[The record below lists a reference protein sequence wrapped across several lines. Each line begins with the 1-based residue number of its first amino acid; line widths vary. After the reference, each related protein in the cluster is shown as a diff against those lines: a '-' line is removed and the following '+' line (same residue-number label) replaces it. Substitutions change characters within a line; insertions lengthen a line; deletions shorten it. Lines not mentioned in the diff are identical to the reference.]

1 MLGLSENGEI
11 FGGLKNKTFPQ
22 FVDRILK
29 KWSNHQCNEHW
40 QPQYMHCDYCEIKY
54 DIVGRVESLEVDLKY
69 IAHMNNFTSLLPDD
83 ENKYHVHPS
92 GGDRFSPAPDV
103 TKSDLMKE
111 QKKIKKVKR
120 YFSLLNS
127 NQLKD
132 LYNMYQIDFEM
143 FGYTEEPYV
152 SIIT

>member
-1 MLGLSENGEI
+1 M
-11 FGGLKNKTFPQ
+11 KVKTFPE
-22 FVDRILK
+22 FIDYVLNDCK
-29 KWSNHQCNEHW
+29 SYECNEHW

-69 IAHMNNFTSLLPDD
+69 IAHMNNFTSLLPED

-111 QKKIKKVKR
+111 RKKIEKVKR

-127 NQLKD
+127 TQLKD